1 MLKKIALFS
10 LLIFITLPAFSQVQ
24 RKVSVYLFTQ
34 YNKTLYDRTKGNNPW
49 GYGLGLQ
56 ATLNT
61 KTMFKPTMEITG
73 DLYQDGDK
81 VLRLNPDGSFP
92 TKDNTV
98 NEMVNLFAG
107 ATCAPIPEIY
117 TTLVAGP
124 SFIGSKTLLGIKPS
138 IGFYFS
144 KSQRVTAKLSYL
156 NIFNRDKLSGKDF
169 GSLSIGLGIKLF

>member
-61 KTMFKPTMEITG
+61 KTMFKPTIEITG
-73 DLYQDGDK
+73 DLY
-81 VLRLNPDGSFP
+81 
-92 TKDNTV
+92 
-98 NEMVNLFAG
+98 
-107 ATCAPIPEIY
+107 
-117 TTLVAGP
+117 
-124 SFIGSKTLLGIKPS
+124 
-138 IGFYFS
+138 
-144 KSQRVTAKLSYL
+144 
-156 NIFNRDKLSGKDF
+156 
-169 GSLSIGLGIKLF
+169 

>member
-1 MLKKIALFS
+1 
-10 LLIFITLPAFSQVQ
+10 
-24 RKVSVYLFTQ
+24 
-34 YNKTLYDRTKGNNPW
+34 
-49 GYGLGLQ
+49 
-56 ATLNT
+56 
-61 KTMFKPTMEITG
+61 
-73 DLYQDGDK
+73 
-81 VLRLNPDGSFP
+81 
-92 TKDNTV
+92 
-98 NEMVNLFAG
+98 MVNLFAG